1 MSRVS
6 VNLLTLVLA
15 VVIGV
20 VNDGADWK
28 VNFQQHADN
37 VAVENWQRCWVDG
50 KLVWQT
56 TSIVHVESDWNEV
69 ITRRVLDGI
78 PVGAACQAVFQVI
91 RNPEGGPG
99 DPQKDYD
106 ASGESARIDWVQR

>member
-1 MSRVS
+1 MSKNFVA
-6 VNLLTLVLA
+6 VIFA

-20 VNDGADWK
+20 VNNGTDWK
-28 VNFQQHADN
+28 VNFQQHSDN

-56 TSIVHVESDWNEV
+56 TSIVHVEPDWNEV
-69 ITRRVLDGI
+69 ITHRQLDGI
-78 PVGAACQAVFQVI
+78 PPGAACQAVFQVK

-106 ASGESARIDWVQR
+106 ASGESASISWVQ